1 VLGRFS
7 PAEQPLLDEVLD
19 EVLEGVALMQR
30 LGLER
35 AGHRLNG
42 FIAPTAAKLTESAAV
57 PEPPGS

>member
-1 VLGRFS
+1 MGRFS

-35 AGHRLNG
+35 AGNRLNG
-42 FIAPTAAKLTESAAV
+42 FMAPTAAKLMESAAV

>member
-1 VLGRFS
+1 
-7 PAEQPLLDEVLD
+7 
-19 EVLEGVALMQR
+19 VLEGVALMQR